1 MFIPSIAF
9 LLIISKNTLKSR
21 IYFQPTSLPKK
32 KGILS
37 QMVLINNK
45 WYVAPIQLN
54 GSFLLPI
61 ILILFLIPIIK
72 QVQAKKIK
80 WKKDII
86 YGLFLIY
93 IWILLSITLF
103 PIPLFESGAK
113 VYTLGFGKQLFINT
127 KISILSSY
135 MPIQLIGNILL
146 LAPLS
151 FFAAVFS
158 SRFAKIKIKLFISFL
173 QFFNYRKLAINIK
186 FLLPWKSNF

>member
-1 MFIPSIAF
+1 M
-9 LLIISKNTLKSR
+9 
-21 IYFQPTSLPKK
+21 
-32 KGILS
+32 
-37 QMVLINNK
+37 MLINNK

-54 GSFLLPI
+54 SSFLLPI
-61 ILILFLIPIIK
+61 ILILFLLPIIK
-72 QVQAKKIK
+72 QVRAKKIK

-93 IWILLSITLF
+93 IWILLYITLF
-103 PIPLFESGAK
+103 PIPLFGSGAK

-158 SRFAKIKIKLFISFL
+158 SRFAKLGSIFLLVFCSSLTIESLQLILSFFYL
-173 QFFNYRKLAINIK
+173 GNRTFDVNDLILNSMGTLVGWAFFKFLNIFFNQEITVIRQ
-186 FLLPWKSNF
+186 